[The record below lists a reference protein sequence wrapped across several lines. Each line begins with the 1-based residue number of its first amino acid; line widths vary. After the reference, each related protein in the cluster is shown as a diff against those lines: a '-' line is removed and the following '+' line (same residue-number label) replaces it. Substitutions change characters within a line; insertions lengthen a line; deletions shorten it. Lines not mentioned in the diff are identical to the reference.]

1 VFPAKERSLGSDSTF
16 PSSLV
21 CVGGFG
27 FSKPLFYGW
36 LVFVI
41 SVGSLVHCV
50 VFGLKSQGPPFE
62 CAAWKMLLSQSLRLC
77 W

>member
-1 VFPAKERSLGSDSTF
+1 VFPAKERSLGSDGTF
-16 PSSLV
+16 PFSLG

-27 FSKPLFYGW
+27 FSKSLFCGW

-41 SVGSLVHCV
+41 TVGSLVHWV

-62 CAAWKMLLSQSLRLC
+62 CAAGKMLFSQFLSLC